1 MDMETTNSSSSS
13 SLLVDSI
20 ECGVSE
26 FMQVKLEKDAKKNWD
41 LFYKRN
47 GDRFFKDRHWT
58 TREFTE
64 LIEND
69 KQLVLVEIGCGVG
82 NFIFPLLETSSNIF
96 AYGCD
101 FSPVAIDLCVKN
113 ATSKPSAQDKCD
125 FFVADI
131 TSNVFMETFSSC
143 ARKHYHEQVDLV
155 SLIFVLSAIHPDKM
169 RQALTNVFSI
179 LKPGGLLIFRD
190 YALNDYAMS
199 RFSSSSRIKVNF
211 CVRQDGTRA
220 YYFSK
225 EETELLFT
233 SVGFHIVDNDYVTRN
248 TVNVKEAVSLERL
261 FLQAKL
267 LKPEK

>member
-1 MDMETTNSSSSS
+1 MAASN
-13 SLLVDSI
+13 

-26 FMQVKLEKDAKKNWD
+26 FMQAKLEKDVKKNWD

-58 TREFTE
+58 TREFSE
-64 LIEND
+64 LVSKD
-69 KQLVLVEIGCGVG
+69 GPLVLLETGCGAG
-82 NFIFPLLETSSNIF
+82 NFIFPLLDSESGTSIF

-101 FSPVAIDLCVKN
+101 FSPVAIDLCLKN
-113 ATSKPSAQDKCD
+113 AASKGTQDRCD

-131 TSNVFMETFSSC
+131 TSNHFMDTFASC
-143 ARKHYHEQVDLV
+143 ARKNGHEQVDLV

-169 RQALTNVFSI
+169 LEALRNVFAI

-190 YALNDYAMS
+190 YAVNDYAMS
-199 RFSSSSRIKVNF
+199 RFSPSSRIKANF

-225 EETELLFT
+225 EETESLFT
-233 SVGFHIVDNDYVTRN
+233 SVGFHIVNNDYVTRT
-248 TVNVKEAVSLERL
+248 TVNIKEAVSLERL